1 MTVFVPL
8 TLADVRQLEAS
19 GVSRDLVGYAAG
31 PALRRWLGEA
41 RLDDEEA
48 DYVAL
53 NHAGI
58 AALTLDDST
67 PTRVVLAVDQDVS
80 GDDELGAVR
89 VAQLEWAEV
98 RSLFADESAAAAA
111 VLAARSAVRGLD
123 LAAALADPAVEQL
136 QESYDLLWYAPEEL
150 DALAPST

>member
-8 TLADVRQLEAS
+8 TLSAVQELRAS
-19 GVSRDLVGYAAG
+19 GSARDLVGYAVG
-31 PALRRWLGEA
+31 PALRRWLGDT

-53 NHAGI
+53 NHAGV
-58 AALTLDDST
+58 AALTLDDTT
-67 PTRVVLAVDQDVS
+67 PSRIVVAVDQESS
-80 GDDELGAVR
+80 GDDELGAAT
-89 VAQLEWAEV
+89 VAHLEWAEV
-98 RSLFADESAAAAA
+98 RSLFADESAAAGA

-123 LAAALADPAVEQL
+123 LAAALEAPTVEEL

-150 DALAPST
+150 DALAPSS

>member
-8 TLADVRQLEAS
+8 TSTDVRQLAAS
-19 GVSRDLVGYAAG
+19 GSAHDLVGYAAG

-67 PTRVVLAVDQDVS
+67 PTRIVLAVDHDLS
-80 GDDELGAVR
+80 GDDELGAVT
-89 VAQLEWAEV
+89 VARLEWAEV
-98 RSLFADESAAAAA
+98 RSLFADEAAAGAA
-111 VLAARSAVRGLD
+111 VIAARSAVRGLD
-123 LAAALADPAVEQL
+123 LSAALADPAVEEL
-136 QESYDLLWYAPEEL
+136 QESYDLLWYAPDEL
-150 DALAPST
+150 DAVAPLT

>member
-8 TLADVRQLEAS
+8 TLADVRELEAS
-19 GVSRDLVGYAAG
+19 GSARDLVGYAAG
-31 PALRRWLGEA
+31 PALRQWLGET

-58 AALTLDDST
+58 AALTLEDST
-67 PTRVVLAVDQDVS
+67 PMRIVLALDHDVS
-80 GDDELGAVR
+80 GDDELGAVT
-89 VAQLEWAEV
+89 VALLEWAEV
-98 RSLFADESAAAAA
+98 RSLFADEAAAATA
-111 VLAARSAVRGLD
+111 VIAARSAVRGLD
-123 LAAALADPAVEQL
+123 LSVALGDPAVEEL

-150 DALAPST
+150 DAVAPST

>member
-19 GVSRDLVGYAAG
+19 GSARDLVGYAAG
-31 PALRRWLGEA
+31 PALRQWLGET

-58 AALTLDDST
+58 AALTLEDST
-67 PTRVVLAVDQDVS
+67 PTRIVLAVDDDVS
-80 GDDELGAVR
+80 GDDELGAVT
-89 VAQLEWAEV
+89 VALLEWAEV
-98 RSLFADESAAAAA
+98 RSLFADEAAAATA
-111 VLAARSAVRGLD
+111 VLAARSAVRGLE
-123 LAAALADPAVEQL
+123 LSVALGDPTVEEL
-136 QESYDLLWYAPEEL
+136 QESFDLLWYAPEEL
-150 DALAPST
+150 DALATST

>member
-8 TLADVRQLEAS
+8 TRATVIAL
-19 GVSRDLVGYAAG
+19 RDTGSAEDLPGYAAG
-31 PALRRWLGEA
+31 PALREWLDEA

-58 AALTLDDST
+58 AALTLDDAT
-67 PTRVVLAVDQDVS
+67 PTRIVVAVDQDAPV
-80 GDDELGAVR
+80 GDELGAIT
-89 VAQLEWAEV
+89 VAHLDWAEV
-98 RSLFADESAAAAA
+98 RSLFADEAAAEAA

-123 LAAALADPAVEQL
+123 LAAALVDPAVEEL

-150 DALAPST
+150 DAIATSV

>member
-8 TLADVRQLEAS
+8 TSAAVIKLRETGSAE
-19 GVSRDLVGYAAG
+19 DLHGYAAG
-31 PALRRWLGEA
+31 PALRGWLGEA

-58 AALTLDDST
+58 AALTLDDAT
-67 PTRVVLAVDQDVS
+67 ATRIVVAVDQDASV
-80 GDDELGAVR
+80 GDELGAVT
-89 VAQLEWAEV
+89 VARLDWAEV
-98 RSLFADESAAAAA
+98 RSLFADEAAAEAA

-123 LAAALADPAVEQL
+123 LAAALVDPAVEEL
-136 QESYDLLWYAPEEL
+136 QEAYDLLWYAPEEL
-150 DALAPST
+150 DAIATTV

>member
-19 GVSRDLVGYAAG
+19 GSARDLVGYADG

-67 PTRVVLAVDQDVS
+67 PTRVVLAVDLEVS
-80 GDDELGAVR
+80 GDDELGAVT
-89 VAQLEWAEV
+89 VAHLEWAEV
-98 RSLFADESAAAAA
+98 RSLFADEAAAAA
-111 VLAARSAVRGLD
+111 SVLAARSAVGGLD
-123 LAAALADPAVEQL
+123 LSAALTDPSVEEL
-136 QESYDLLWYAPEEL
+136 QESYDLLWYAPHEL

>member
-8 TLADVRQLEAS
+8 TRAAVIELRETGSAE
-19 GVSRDLVGYAAG
+19 DLPGYAAG
-31 PALRRWLGEA
+31 PALRGWLGEA

-58 AALTLDDST
+58 AALTLDDAT
-67 PTRVVLAVDQDVS
+67 ATRIVVAADQDASV
-80 GDDELGAVR
+80 GDELGAVT
-89 VAQLEWAEV
+89 VARLDWAEV
-98 RSLFADESAAAAA
+98 RSLFADEAAAEAA

-123 LAAALADPAVEQL
+123 LAAALVEPAVEEL
-136 QESYDLLWYAPEEL
+136 QDSYDLLWYAPEEL
-150 DALAPST
+150 DAIATTV